1 MEDDLA
7 PVGPGQAGG
16 LAPADKTDTE
26 LEKFVSA
33 LDGMYKATEGDVA
46 EFPATVK
53 RFDLSFI
60 DKADT
65 LASLGFDESNP
76 EVQELKKVMHEL
88 HRTPTE
94 RSVKVDSRFHQ
105 RVAKAKKYV
114 DDLVAHMHSRL
125 GDASTAVDQ
134 DLAASLAIG
143 DTLQDAPA
151 ERDIDKS
158 TGRLDPRLA
167 GVLAGLSPS
176 PENASRS
183 SSSTIRQAGQLMSK
197 RSLTKEDLSQL
208 NQLRDVLVDEIT
220 HATDEITSGGKG
232 YEFELG
238 RGDAFATY
246 TAQLRKKRGNEEAI
260 FGKRP
265 TDPDEARQYDQD
277 KMEFLAKLKTLD
289 KMSQALDD
297 AEAGGSSRSRSSSS
311 SAAMTGPVDELEEYK
326 KRVGGRVSPFELR
339 GHRLRTESRLGGHDT
354 FANTRV
360 EEWGPTLSAV
370 RGRKGEPGTYLDDF
384 ETFKNIVRELA
395 KTRATTLTADK
406 ARSIGLA
413 VRKNARAA
421 DTVQS
426 KYQPTSSLWKWPKS
440 ATGAKVGTK
449 NTGKKE
455 LEGPLIQYYRTAQ
468 GQSGGKLRPLGEL
481 LMYMKPERRLEPKD
495 FPEKKVPK
503 WMEDMSN
510 DDMSLLEDFLD
521 DTYGYG
527 NETYGYSGRSK
538 GKILTVHSRME
549 KYLEKFGDDEDRR
562 KVADRKKLGFK
573 GEYMYKMIHEI
584 NRENASYFATLLR
597 HLDKVSGKLPKGQA
611 RALRGLV
618 KLRHYKNT
626 KVKQEPKEEADEKAD
641 KEEKAQEP
649 PPTRRMSPLVASNVM
664 QLDDDGVVLHKT
676 IASRTKST
684 PPPLQTVEET
694 EEEFLQE
701 HFGSVSPRSKA
712 RVSHAVSELEK
723 KYTNAVPFEDQVQEE
738 TDFLVQQWR
747 TDTGKTGG
755 WEDLVNSD
763 SSSWGDSFTWD
774 TIDTLERFY
783 AKNPF
788 LSPQSRSQTRSRS
801 LSRTPTMTLGPTPMP
816 APQMPRMM
824 GGATAVSPSVS
835 KPVARRP
842 VAGASGI
849 VPSTHPLGGASA
861 PLPSRSRA
869 GLVRRMGAARA
880 AHRAAFRARAPVN
893 NFRRQQSL
901 FAQSSAT
908 GLTEHTSYTH
918 LIEGDLAPVGRVHL
932 VSLGPDVGDQRE
944 QHFLSQMDADSNMG
958 AQNLR
963 MSSRR
968 GPFKNRSGR
977 SRVMDQ
983 SAHVSYR
990 RRGHAIE
997 ITVRRG
1003 ITESEME
1010 NLLGKLA
1017 AHRMASSRSD
1027 VFYISGSKKKIGSL
1041 DRVDLE
1047 KLRDKIYQD
1056 LSQKRTVGI
1065 LVHDIHTKGLLH
1077 KGFSHGM
1084 DFKRMN
1090 RKLRKGLLAN

>member
-7 PVGPGQAGG
+7 PVGAGQAGG
-16 LAPADKTDTE
+16 LAPADKTGTE

-33 LDGMYKATEGDVA
+33 LDDMYKATEGDVA
-46 EFPATVK
+46 EFNAKAT
-53 RFDLSFI
+53 RFQNMFI
-60 DKADT
+60 DKSTA
-65 LASLGFDESNP
+65 LARLGFDESNP

-158 TGRLDPRLA
+158 TGRGDPRLA
-167 GVLAGLSPS
+167 GVL
-176 PENASRS
+176 S

-311 SAAMTGPVDELEEYK
+311 SAGPAAMTGPVDEVDELEEYK

-481 LMYMKPERRLEPKD
+481 LMYMKPARRLEPKD

-549 KYLEKFGDDEDRR
+549 KYLEKFGDDDDRR
-562 KVADRKKLGFK
+562 KVADLRKRGMKK
-573 GEYMYKMIHEI
+573 DDVYAQIHDI
-584 NRENASYFATLLR
+584 NRENANYFATLLR

-618 KLRHYKNT
+618 KLRHFKNT
-626 KVKQEPKEEADEKAD
+626 KVKQEPEDEKAD

-712 RVSHAVSELEK
+712 RVSHAVNELEK
-723 KYTNAVPFEDQVQEE
+723 KYTNAMPFDDQVQEE

-755 WEDLVNSD
+755 WRDLVNSE
-763 SSSWGDSFTWD
+763 SSTWGDSFTWD

-1090 RKLRKGLLAN
+1090 RKLRKGLLAK